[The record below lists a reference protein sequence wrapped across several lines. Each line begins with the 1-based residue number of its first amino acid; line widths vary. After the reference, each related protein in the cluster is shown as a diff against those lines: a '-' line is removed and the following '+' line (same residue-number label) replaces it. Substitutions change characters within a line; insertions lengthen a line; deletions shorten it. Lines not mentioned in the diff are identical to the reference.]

1 VRASLTVCVLALL
14 TACVSSRPDRFYLLS
29 ASPPGAGES
38 RPASGGMPATLK
50 VILPSWAD
58 RSEMLL
64 NTSAGEVIVLE
75 HERWAAPLPDL
86 VRQTLG
92 VDIERRRADVTVA
105 DRGLNGS
112 KGATLDIAVQVVQMT
127 MHRGERTRIE
137 AHWRIHDPR
146 TATDVYG
153 GGEFTAPLGTGG
165 YASVAQA
172 LSDCLGQLADR
183 LVQQMS
189 PAGIAG
195 ASQGAAQ

>member
-14 TACVSSRPDRFYLLS
+14 SACVSSRPDHFYLLS
-29 ASPPGAGES
+29 ASPPRAAES
-38 RPASGGMPATLK
+38 RPASGVPATLR

-58 RSEMLL
+58 RSEMVL

-112 KGATLDIAVQVVQMT
+112 KGASFDIVVEVVQMT

-137 AHWRIHDPR
+137 ARWRIHDSR
-146 TATDVYG
+146 TGTDVYG
-153 GGEFTAPLGTGG
+153 GGEFTAPLANDG
-165 YASVAQA
+165 YGSVAQA

-183 LVQQMS
+183 LVQQV
-189 PAGIAG
+189 P
-195 ASQGAAQ
+195 